1 MSLVR
6 WEIMA
11 CNRSVPI
18 LSLLVS
24 LRNELNQTMVEV
36 YLGKLISVLKAW
48 VLILASKMLAKFPTS
63 TVQKTIVIAFPVLV
77 VTGYDMSLWDFT
89 CIYGSETLFVQL

>member
-1 MSLVR
+1 MFLVR
-6 WEIMA
+6 WDIMA
-11 CNRSVPI
+11 CNRSVPT
-18 LSLLVS
+18 LSLLVL

-36 YLGKLISVLKAW
+36 YLEKLISVVKAW

-77 VTGYDMSLWDFT
+77 VTGYNTSLWDFT